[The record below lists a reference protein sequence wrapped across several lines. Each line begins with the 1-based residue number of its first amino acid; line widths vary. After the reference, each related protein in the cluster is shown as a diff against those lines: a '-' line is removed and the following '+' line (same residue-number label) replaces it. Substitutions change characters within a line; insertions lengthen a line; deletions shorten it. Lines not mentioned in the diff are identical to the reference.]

1 MSDLGEALL
10 YQRLAADLAG
20 LVARG
25 ALRPGDRL
33 PSVRRLVQER
43 GVSVATVL
51 SAYRELEGQG
61 IVEARPQS
69 GHYVRGPSRAALP
82 EPRAPRPTATPARVS
97 VAALVAEV
105 YGSSGD
111 PRRVPLGAAYPSP
124 ELLPTEKLNRTL
136 SLIAR
141 EAGGP
146 GITYDPPPGY
156 PPLRRLIARRWAGY
170 GVALSPDDV
179 VTTFGAM
186 EALGLSLRAVAR
198 AGDTVAV
205 ESPTYFGLL
214 QLMESLGVR
223 ALEIPAVPGR
233 GMDLD
238 ALEDALRRHRI
249 AAVLA
254 IPSFN
259 NPLGCAMPDE
269 GKERLVTMIERHE
282 VPLIEDDIYGE
293 LYFGDARPRPAK
305 SFERRGFVMLCGSFS
320 KTLAPGYR
328 VGFAA
333 PGRFRDRVES
343 LKFAETIAT
352 ATLPQM
358 AIRDFVENGGYD
370 RHLRTLRRR
379 LRAQVDQVSDAIS
392 ARFPDRTRV
401 SRPEGGFVLWVEL
414 PPGVS
419 GLTLFQRASREGVA
433 IAPGAIFSAKAR
445 FSGYVRLSCGYPW
458 SPALDRALTTLATLT
473 AELADE
479 AKEKGAAARAASA

>member
-1 MSDLGEALL
+1 MSENVEALL
-10 YQRLAADLAG
+10 YQRVAGELATLIAHG
-20 LVARG
+20 S
-25 ALRPGDRL
+25 LRPGDRL
-33 PSVRRLVQER
+33 PSVRGLGRSR
-43 GVSVATVL
+43 HVSVATVL
-51 SAYRELEGQG
+51 AAYRELEGQG
-61 IVEARPQS
+61 LVETRPQS
-69 GHYVRGPSRAALP
+69 GHYVRAPSRVRVP
-82 EPRAPRPTATPARVS
+82 EPRAPRVTATPSKVS

-105 YGSSGD
+105 YGAGGD
-111 PRRVPLGAAYPSP
+111 PAKVPFGAAYPSP
-124 ELLPTEKLNRTL
+124 EILPTEKLNRTL
-136 SLIAR
+136 AAIAR
-141 EAGGP
+141 EAGGV
-146 GITYDPPPGY
+146 GIAYDPPPGY
-156 PPLRRLIARRWAGY
+156 LPLRRLIARRWTSF
-170 GVALSPDDV
+170 GVALRPEDLI
-179 VTTFGAM
+179 TTFGAM
-186 EALGLSLRAVAR
+186 EALALCLRAVAR

-205 ESPTYFGLL
+205 ESPAYFGLL
-214 QLMESLGVR
+214 QLLEGHGIR
-223 ALEIPAVPGR
+223 ALEIPAQPGR

-238 ALEDALRRHRI
+238 ALEEALQRHRI

-269 GKERLVTMIERHE
+269 GKERLVSLVERHE

-293 LYFGDARPRPAK
+293 LYFGEARPRPAK
-305 SFERRGFVMLCGSFS
+305 SFEKKGFVMLCGSFS

-333 PGRFRDRVES
+333 PGRFRERVEA

-379 LRAQVDQVSDAIS
+379 LASQVADVSHAVG
-392 ARFPDRTRV
+392 ARFPEKTRV

-419 GLTLFQRASREGVA
+419 GLRLFQRASEAGIA
-433 IAPGAIFSAKAR
+433 IAPGSIFSAKAR

-458 SPALDRALTTLATLT
+458 TSASDQAISKLAALAG
-473 AELADE
+473 ELADD
-479 AKEKGAAARAASA
+479 ARSGARSE